1 LSIPFTAGLRF
12 EQRVEL
18 TPQVVRAFADFSG
31 DVNPIHL
38 DTTAANTFGYARPIA
53 HGAILVS
60 ALSRLI
66 GMEVPGPGAVW
77 MSQSMEWLQPVFV
90 GDSVDLVV
98 TVDSVSHAARLLHLS
113 VVATSLDVQVMK
125 GQAVVKIADK
135 TETAAAAA
143 PTTRVALITGAGRGI
158 GAATA
163 RALAAAGWTVAVNY
177 RQSADAAADLVAEI
191 VNSGG
196 TARAFRADISDPAQM
211 ASLVRDAESMFGRVD
226 CFVHNA
232 TPAIQS
238 VKVESASLD
247 ECLPYLV
254 AYSGAALAGVRA
266 LVPGMRERG
275 FGRLI
280 FMGSSAMYGIPPAG
294 WAPYV
299 MAKESLWG
307 LVKAMAGELGPSR
320 ITANMVSPG
329 LTVTELTDGVPAR
342 AKEVEARRSPMRRL
356 ATPGDTAA
364 LITFLASDA
373 AGFINGAHL
382 PVTGGPQ

>member
-1 LSIPFTAGLRF
+1 MSVPFTAGQRF
-12 EQRVEL
+12 EQRLEL
-18 TPQVVRAFADFSG
+18 TPQFVRAFAEFSG

-38 DTTAANTFGYARPIA
+38 DTPAANAFGYARPIA

-90 GDSVDLVV
+90 GDSVELVV
-98 TVDSVSHAARLLHLS
+98 TIDSVSHAARLLHLT
-113 VVATSLDVQVMK
+113 VAATSRGVQVMK
-125 GQAVVKIADK
+125 GQATVKIADK
-135 TETAAAAA
+135 MATAAATA
-143 PTTRVALITGAGRGI
+143 PGTRVALITGGARGI

-163 RALAAAGWTVAVNY
+163 RALAAAGWAVAVNY
-177 RQSADAAADLVAEI
+177 RQSADAAAALVTEI
-191 VNSGG
+191 VGAGG
-196 TARAFRADISDPAQM
+196 RAQAFAADISDPAQM
-211 ASLVRDAESMFGRVD
+211 ASLVNDVESAFRRVD

-232 TPAIQS
+232 TPALRS
-238 VKVESASLD
+238 VKVEAASLD
-247 ECLPYLV
+247 DCLPYLA
-254 AYSGAALAGVRA
+254 AYAGAALAGVRA
-266 LVPGMRERG
+266 VVPGMRDRG

-280 FMGSSAMYGIPPAG
+280 FMGSSAMYGTPPAG

-307 LVKAMAGELGPSR
+307 LVKAMAGELGPSG

-356 ATPGDTAA
+356 ATPEDTAA
-364 LITFLASDA
+364 LITFLAGDA